1 MSGALPYRERD
12 IPAFVGSGFLAT
24 VAMQVQS
31 VAIGWQIYD
40 IERTPLA
47 LGLVGLCQFV
57 PMFLLTLPAG
67 ELADRVDPRRLLAV
81 TEVAQAL
88 CSGLFLLCSLVSPH
102 RALPFYIVLALFGAS
117 RGFSEPAGQSLLPFL
132 VPPEGLA
139 KAIAR
144 NSSLLTV
151 AVIAGPAIGG
161 FLFAAGPLATYS
173 VCLAAFLLAA
183 SLAASLG
190 GRRVDHSQT
199 KFADRWERVIEG
211 VHFVRTRPIVL
222 GAISLDLFAVL
233 LGGAVALLPVFAR
246 DVLHVGPLGLGLL
259 RSAPAAGAALMAFTL
274 ARYPIERRPTARP
287 TARRWRFV
295 GFPSLRFGRRWRFVG
310 FPSLRFGRTGA
321 HLFLAVAVFGLA
333 TVAFGLS
340 QNFYLSLA
348 ALLVTGASDMISVF
362 IRSSLINFATPDP
375 MRGRVGAVNML
386 FIGASGELGE
396 FESGMTAAWFG
407 TIPAVVIGGLGTLA
421 VVAIWMWRFPPLRKV
436 DRLADALSPS

>member
-1 MSGALPYRERD
+1 MDGISPYRPRD
-12 IPAFVGSGFLAT
+12 ISAFIGSGFLST

-67 ELADRVDPRRLLAV
+67 ELADRVDQRRLLAAA
-81 TEVAQAL
+81 EIMQAV
-88 CSGLFLLCSLVSPH
+88 CSGLFLLCTLVSPH
-102 RALPFYIVLALFGAS
+102 RALPFYIVLALFGAA
-117 RGFSEPAGQSLLPFL
+117 RGFSEPAGQSLLAFL

-139 KAIAR
+139 KAIAH

-151 AVIAGPAIGG
+151 AVIAGPAVGG
-161 FLFAAGPLATYS
+161 FLFAAGPLVTYG
-173 VCLAAFLLAA
+173 VCLAAFVLAA
-183 SLAASLG
+183 VFAVSLG
-190 GRRVDHSQT
+190 GRKVDHSQT
-199 KFADRWERVIEG
+199 KFADRWERVVEG
-211 VHFVRTRPIVL
+211 VRFVRARPVVL

-233 LGGAVALLPVFAR
+233 LGGAVALLPIFAR
-246 DVLHVGPLGLGLL
+246 DVLHTGPLGLGLL

-274 ARYPIERRPTARP
+274 GRFPIERRSGTRL
-287 TARRWRFV
+287 FV
-295 GFPSLRFGRRWRFVG
+295 
-310 FPSLRFGRTGA
+310 
-321 HLFLAVAVFGLA
+321 AVAIFGLA
-333 TVAFGLS
+333 TVVFGLS
-340 QNFYLSLA
+340 QNFYLSLG
-348 ALLVTGASDMISVF
+348 ALLVTGAADMISVF

-396 FESGMTAAWFG
+396 FESGMTAAWLG

-421 VVAIWMWRFPPLRKV
+421 VVGIWMWLFPPLRKV
-436 DRLADALSPS
+436 DRLVDALSPA

>member
-1 MSGALPYRERD
+1 M
-12 IPAFVGSGFLAT
+12 
-24 VAMQVQS
+24 
-31 VAIGWQIYD
+31 
-40 IERTPLA
+40 
-47 LGLVGLCQFV
+47 
-57 PMFLLTLPAG
+57 
-67 ELADRVDPRRLLAV
+67 
-81 TEVAQAL
+81 
-88 CSGLFLLCSLVSPH
+88 
-102 RALPFYIVLALFGAS
+102 
-117 RGFSEPAGQSLLPFL
+117 
-132 VPPEGLA
+132 PPEGLA

-183 SLAASLG
+183 SLAATLG

-199 KFADRWERVIEG
+199 KFADRWERVVEG
-211 VHFVRTRPIVL
+211 VRFVRARPIVL

-246 DVLHVGPLGLGLL
+246 DVLHVGPLGLGVL

-274 ARYPIERRPTARP
+274 ARYPIERQSGT
-287 TARRWRFV
+287 
-295 GFPSLRFGRRWRFVG
+295 
-310 FPSLRFGRTGA
+310 
-321 HLFLAVAVFGLA
+321 HLFVAVAIFGLA

-436 DRLADALSPS
+436 DRLADALSPLDPPRYNRSPD